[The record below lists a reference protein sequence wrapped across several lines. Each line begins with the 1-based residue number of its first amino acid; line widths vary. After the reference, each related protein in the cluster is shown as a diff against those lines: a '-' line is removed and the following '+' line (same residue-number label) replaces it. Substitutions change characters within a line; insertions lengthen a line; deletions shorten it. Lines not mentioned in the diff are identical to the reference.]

1 MKLKDLNESIAAACN
16 VRANV
21 VSQVQTET
29 FRALRAAMDKG
40 EKVAVPDFGL
50 FLVRDV
56 PGENGAPGKKV
67 VRFKARSGEKKN
79 KEGKEGKEGKKG
91 KGGKKKAEAAGKASQ
106 PANAAA
112 SATAS
117 PSSDD
122 GDED

>member
-1 MKLKDLNESIAAACN
+1 MRLKELNDSIAAACN

-40 EKVAVPDFGL
+40 EKVIVPEFGL

-56 PGENGAPGKKV
+56 PGEDGAPGKKV
-67 VRFKARSGEKKN
+67 VRFKARSGEKKDKKDKKDKKVK
-79 KEGKEGKEGKKG
+79 KEKKG
-91 KGGKKKAEAAGKASQ
+91 KAAGKENQ
-106 PANAAA
+106 TAAA
-112 SATAS
+112 AG

-122 GDED
+122 ADED